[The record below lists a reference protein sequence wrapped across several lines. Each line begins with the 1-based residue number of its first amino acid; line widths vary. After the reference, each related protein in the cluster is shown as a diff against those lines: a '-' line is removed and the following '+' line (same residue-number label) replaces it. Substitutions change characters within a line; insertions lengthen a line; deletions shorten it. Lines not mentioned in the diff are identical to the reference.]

1 MGSAIKKRIEIA
13 IEYELIEI
21 AGLSAL
27 PIIAFKTGDKNWVMD
42 KFIDVGINIASAV
55 K

>member
-1 MGSAIKKRIEIA
+1 MA

-27 PIIAFKTGDKNWVMD
+27 PIIAFKTGDKNCVID
-42 KFIDVGINIASAV
+42 KFIDVGIKIAKNV